1 MTVTW
6 AEGRTHPISREA
18 ESRSSNVW
26 EVIRASPAKSSPQS
40 SRARSISSA
49 RFFPHSYLDNGGQLH
64 NSNAV
69 SHLMR
74 TPFKYLNNTVVMLG
88 VLVAVIGG
96 AGLSYFGTL
105 TLGILFSALMLYGAW
120 VQRRGFD
127 YQRLYGVWHGLCPNC
142 KEPLNIGM
150 KAGRT
155 KTVTCSS
162 CASCVTAKDG
172 VFRTVPWYT
181 QLL

>member
-6 AEGRTHPISREA
+6 VEGDALPISHEA
-18 ESRSSNVW
+18 GRRSGNVW
-26 EVIRASPAKSSPQS
+26 EVIRVSRARSSPQS
-40 SRARSISSA
+40 TAPRRISSA
-49 RFFPHSYLDNGGQLH
+49 KFLPHSYLDHGGNLH
-64 NSNAV
+64 NGYLV

-74 TPFKYLNNTVVMLG
+74 TPLKYMNNAVVVLG
-88 VLVAVIGG
+88 VLIAAIGG
-96 AGLSYFGTL
+96 AGLSYFGNL
-105 TLGILFSALMLYGAW
+105 SLGVSFSALMLYGSW

-127 YQRLYGVWHGLCPNC
+127 YKRLYGVWHGLCPNC
-142 KEPLNIGM
+142 KEPVSIGVN
-150 KAGRT
+150 GTRV